1 MACLQFVGLK
11 AAFRVAGLDEA
22 SIACLCV
29 RWSAEVA
36 PAEPR
41 ADGVDTQGMVDE
53 APTGPCCLVRCVPVN
68 ALHGS
73 RPVSTETQV
82 QFGRSVRVRF
92 LAGHGARID
101 HPAEADARDPE
112 ALESAL
118 DYSLGQSAV
127 FQGATVFHGTCVVSS
142 ELGVLALGSTR
153 SGKSTLAAAAVR
165 SGWRLVS
172 DDLVLA
178 GKNASGRFLVRSL
191 SPDLVLRADSLG
203 VLAPEVAPDLRQVRS
218 PWETKWT
225 LARDGHAGAFQDAA
239 LPDVLWALRLDRRLQ
254 ASRVRRLSQA
264 EALAA
269 LIKGTNSLF
278 LSERFPFERALL
290 LPLLREMAET
300 LPAFQ
305 VTLGRRLLR
314 EPEDELRRLV
324 ASTGS

>member
-1 MACLQFVGLK
+1 M
-11 AAFRVAGLDEA
+11 
-22 SIACLCV
+22 
-29 RWSAEVA
+29 
-36 PAEPR
+36 
-41 ADGVDTQGMVDE
+41 
-53 APTGPCCLVRCVPVN
+53 
-68 ALHGS
+68 
-73 RPVSTETQV
+73 
-82 QFGRSVRVRF
+82 
-92 LAGHGARID
+92 
-101 HPAEADARDPE
+101 
-112 ALESAL
+112 
-118 DYSLGQSAV
+118 
-127 FQGATVFHGTCVVSS
+127 
-142 ELGVLALGSTR
+142 
-153 SGKSTLAAAAVR
+153 
-165 SGWRLVS
+165 
-172 DDLVLA
+172 
-178 GKNASGRFLVRSL
+178 
-191 SPDLVLRADSLG
+191 LRADSLG
-203 VLAPEVAPDLRQVRS
+203 VLGPEVAPDLRQVRS

-290 LPLLREMAET
+290 SPLLREMAET